1 VAFPVFDLMITKENM
16 MTFEQ
21 LGLVAPLVR
30 GLAAQ
35 HITAPTPIQQRSI
48 PVLLQKRDVY
58 VCSATGTGKTLA
70 YLLPMFQTI
79 DVRQKNIQAMVLA
92 PTHEL
97 AMQIFRQ
104 AKQLA
109 DASDMGVR
117 PLALIGGVAVKR
129 QLEGLKHKP
138 HLIVGSTGRIRHLMD
153 LKKIKGHT
161 ITTVVVDEADRLLC
175 GDSTAAV
182 RQLISSTS
190 RARNLVFVSATM
202 QRESLGE
209 VKDLAPEVVEM
220 RINANEVSPTIDHQY
235 LVCEEREKGDVVRK
249 LMHALNPSRAI
260 GFVHKN
266 RTAEIMGDRLRH
278 HKVLVADIHGAHD
291 KLTRQRSINALQT
304 GKVHLL
310 LASDVAARGLDISNV
325 THVFNVDMPSS
336 SKDYL
341 HRVGR
346 TGRAGARGH
355 ALSLVTPQEVRLVE
369 RFRKELGIAMHEVC
383 LSRGTLIP
391 CTQGEG

>member
-1 VAFPVFDLMITKENM
+1 MITKENM

-21 LGLVAPLVR
+21 LGLVPPLVR

-79 DVRQKNIQAMVLA
+79 DVRQKNIQAMVVA

-153 LKKIKGHT
+153 LKKINGHT

-202 QRESLGE
+202 QDRKS
-209 VKDLAPEVVEM
+209 VV
-220 RINANEVSPTIDHQY
+220 
-235 LVCEEREKGDVVRK
+235 
-249 LMHALNPSRAI
+249 
-260 GFVHKN
+260 
-266 RTAEIMGDRLRH
+266 
-278 HKVLVADIHGAHD
+278 
-291 KLTRQRSINALQT
+291 
-304 GKVHLL
+304 
-310 LASDVAARGLDISNV
+310 
-325 THVFNVDMPSS
+325 
-336 SKDYL
+336 
-341 HRVGR
+341 
-346 TGRAGARGH
+346 
-355 ALSLVTPQEVRLVE
+355 
-369 RFRKELGIAMHEVC
+369 
-383 LSRGTLIP
+383 
-391 CTQGEG
+391 